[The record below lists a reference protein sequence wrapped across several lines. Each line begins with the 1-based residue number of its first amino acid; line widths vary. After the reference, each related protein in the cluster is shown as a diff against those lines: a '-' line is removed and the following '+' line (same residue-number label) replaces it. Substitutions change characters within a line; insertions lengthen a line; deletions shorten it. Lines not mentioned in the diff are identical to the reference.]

1 MASLAQ
7 LTVGLLYTHPSS
19 EYAAGPLSHRSL
31 GAKMPEAT
39 ARTLAIPPI
48 VGFDVVL
55 AFALLFLTMTIIP
68 AVMVKSIRRSKTWF
82 SLLIFCMV
90 YCISFFLLLGR
101 QSGPVPPLWLCLISA
116 SLVDAG
122 LPSISAAGLI
132 LMVELYFRLTSTMSD
147 ADERRVTR
155 MLWCPLVV
163 HVVVFWVIM
172 AFGLSDMKKVE
183 RVHSGFYCHVD
194 HPASFLIPAIL
205 IFFFTI
211 NMFSL
216 EGFTIVYLLRE
227 RNLSFLDVIRC
238 FGSMAPVALKL
249 FVRCFLYTLVIC
261 GMVIIVMT
269 HLCGLSTMHLLPFVP
284 LSIAILFGSQA
295 DILRVYMFWR
305 PMPPPVPPKDWTQGL
320 SLLTTDEDPFHSA

>member
-1 MASLAQ
+1 ML
-7 LTVGLLYTHPSS
+7 
-19 EYAAGPLSHRSL
+19 
-31 GAKMPEAT
+31 MAT
-39 ARTLAIPPI
+39 ARTLAIPPF

-68 AVMVKSIRRSKTWF
+68 AAMVKSICRTKTWF
-82 SLLIFCMV
+82 SLLISCMV
-90 YCISFFLLLGR
+90 YCISFLLLLGH
-101 QSGPVPPLWLCLISA
+101 QSGPVPPLGLCLINA

-132 LMVELYFRLTSTMSD
+132 LMIE
-147 ADERRVTR
+147 

-163 HVVVFWVIM
+163 HAVVFWVVM

-183 RVHSGFYCHVD
+183 RVHSGFYCRVD
-194 HPASFLIPAIL
+194 HLASYLVPAIL

-216 EGFTIVYLLRE
+216 EGFTIVHLLRE

-238 FGSMAPVALKL
+238 CGSMAPIALKL

-269 HLCGLSTMHLLPFVP
+269 DLSGLSTMHLLAFIP

-305 PMPPPVPPKDWTQGL
+305 SRPPPVPPKDWTQGS
-320 SLLTTDEDPFHSA
+320 SLLTADEDTLHSV